1 MIEAMHQFHFLKPLW
16 LIALVALPLLFG
28 WGVRRSAAPVEL
40 SRLVDAELLPHLLRG
55 RAANRYAP
63 SALFALGWT
72 LCALALAG
80 PTWNRVAQ
88 PLYANRAAQ
97 VVAISLSQQML
108 TRDVTPSRLDR
119 ARYKAH
125 DLLAANRDGL
135 NALIGYAG
143 EAFVVAPLTSDA
155 DSLSDL
161 LNAMSPD
168 TMPVDGNDA
177 AAAIKR
183 GTALIHDANV
193 AGGSLVLITDQAD
206 ASADAAA
213 RAADAA
219 GVRVSVLGVGTLQG
233 GPVPQAGGGFLRDEQ
248 NQIVLARRDDASLA
262 SLAAAGG
269 GRYVPM
275 TTDGADIDALKS
287 ELHAGPSTSAAR
299 QLGDEWQDRGPW
311 LLLPLL
317 LVVACGFRRGWLLLL
332 PLVLLP
338 MLPGRAEATDW
349 RDLWQRPDQQAAQA
363 LRQGGSAKQA
373 QQLARDPAW
382 RGAADYRAAD
392 YAAAAQTLQ
401 VLPGSNAAY
410 NLGNAL
416 AKQGQYTQAIDA
428 YQKALKADPHNADA
442 AANLKAVQDWLKQQ
456 KKKDQNQPNKND
468 SSKKDSSKNDQNK
481 DQQNKDQQKPDASGS
496 KKQDGGSGNGQP
508 NPGEQGRDGKPDA
521 SQKPDD
527 KPSPDA
533 GKPAN
538 KPGQSGQSDAQKPPS
553 SDPSKPSDG
562 QSDPSKQNQPA
573 GSASTGGQPSEP
585 PKALTPQQQ
594 AEQKAST
601 DKAQQALQKQMD
613 QALAGQPSKDQP
625 KPPVAHQLGEMSKD
639 DPNAKLPADLR
650 QAIQRVPDDPGALL
664 RRKFQL
670 EYEQRHGGVPN
681 EDDQP

>member
-1 MIEAMHQFHFLKPLW
+1 MTEALHQFHFLRPLW
-16 LIALVALPLLFG
+16 LIALAALPLLFG
-28 WGVRRSAAPVEL
+28 WGVRRSAAPAEL
-40 SRLVDAELLPHLLRG
+40 SRLVDPELLPHLLRG

-108 TRDVTPSRLDR
+108 SRDVTPSRLDR

-125 DLLAANRDGL
+125 DLLAANGDGL

-183 GTALIHDANV
+183 GAALIHDANV

-206 ASADAAA
+206 ASTDAAA

-219 GVRVSVLGVGTLQG
+219 GVRVSVLGVGTPQG
-233 GPVPQAGGGFLRDEQ
+233 GPVPQAGGGFLRDAQ

-262 SLAAAGG
+262 SLATAGG

-275 TTDGADIDALKS
+275 TTDGADIAALKA
-287 ELHAGPSTSAAR
+287 ELHAGPSTAAAG

-317 LVVACGFRRGWLLLL
+317 LVVGCGFRRGWLLLL

-338 MLPGRAEATDW
+338 MLPGRADATDW
-349 RDLWQRPDQQAAQA
+349 RDLWQRPDQQAAQT

-392 YAAAAQTLQ
+392 YAAAAKTLQ
-401 VLPGSNAAY
+401 ALPGSNAAY

-428 YQKALKADPHNADA
+428 YQRALKADPHNADA

-456 KKKDQNQPNKND
+456 NKND
-468 SSKKDSSKNDQNK
+468 SNNKDSGKNDQKKN
-481 DQQNKDQQKPDASGS
+481 QQNKDQQKPDASGS
-496 KKQDGGSGNGQP
+496 KKPDGGSGNDQP
-508 NPGEQGRDGKPDA
+508 KPGEQGKDGKPDA
-521 SQKPDD
+521 SQNPDD

-533 GKPAN
+533 GKPAD
-538 KPGQSGQSDAQKPPS
+538 KPGQSDAQKPPS
-553 SDPSKPSDG
+553 PDRSKPSDG
-562 QSDPSKQNQPA
+562 QSDSSKENQPA

-625 KPPVAHQLGEMSKD
+625 KPPATHQLGEMSKD

-650 QAIQRVPDDPGALL
+650 QAMQRVPDDPGALL

>member
-1 MIEAMHQFHFLKPLW
+1 MAEALHQFHFLRPLW
-16 LIALVALPLLFG
+16 LIALVALPLLFA
-28 WGVRRSAAPVEL
+28 WGVRRSSAPVEL
-40 SRLVDAELLPHLLRG
+40 SRLVDAELLPYLLRG

-63 SALFALGWT
+63 SLLFAVGWT

-97 VVAISLSQQML
+97 VVALSLSQHML
-108 TRDVTPSRLDR
+108 SRDVTPSRLDR

-155 DSLSDL
+155 DSLGDL

-183 GTALIHDANV
+183 GADLIHGANV
-193 AGGSLVLITDQAD
+193 SGGSLVLITDQAD

-213 RAADAA
+213 RAAEAA
-219 GVRVSVLGVGTLQG
+219 GVRVSVLGAGTAQG
-233 GPVPQAGGGFLRDEQ
+233 GPIPQANGGFLRDEQ

-275 TTDGADIDALKS
+275 TTDGADVDALKS
-287 ELHAGPSTSAAR
+287 ELQTGPSVAAAG

-317 LVVACGFRRGWLLLL
+317 LVVAFGFRRGWLLLL
-332 PLVLLP
+332 PLILLP
-338 MLPGRAEATDW
+338 MLPGRADATDW
-349 RDLWQRPDQQAAQA
+349 RDLWQRPDQQAAQT

-392 YAAAAQTLQ
+392 YAAAAKTLQ
-401 VLPGSNAAY
+401 TLPGSNAAY
-410 NLGNAL
+410 NRGNAL
-416 AKQGQYTQAIDA
+416 AKQGQYDEAIDA
-428 YQKALKADPHNADA
+428 YKQALKADPANADA

-456 KKKDQNQPNKND
+456 KNKDQNQQKKND
-468 SSKKDSSKNDQNK
+468 SNKNDQNK
-481 DQQNKDQQKPDASGS
+481 NQQGKGQQKPDASGS
-496 KKQDGGSGNGQP
+496 KPGSGEGQP
-508 NPGEQGRDGKPDA
+508 KPGEQGKDGKPDA
-521 SQKPDD
+521 SQKPSE

-533 GKPAN
+533 GKPSD
-538 KPGQSGQSDAQKPPS
+538 KPVQSGQSDAQKPPS
-553 SDPSKPSDG
+553 QDPSQSKDG
-562 QSDPSKQNQPA
+562 QRDPSRQDQPA
-573 GSASTGGQPSEP
+573 NNSSTGGQSSEP
-585 PKALTPQQQ
+585 PKPLTPQQQ

-613 QALAGQPSKDQP
+613 QALAGQASKDRPQP
-625 KPPVAHQLGEMSKD
+625 PATHQLGEMSKD